1 MGGLAQ
7 ILKESGHDISGSDAQ
22 FYPPMSDHLDNL
34 GIDMIRGYSKDTL
47 PKADLYV
54 IGNALSRG
62 NECVEFILD
71 TKLPFKSGPQMLGDI
86 LENKRVFAVSGTH
99 GKTTTSYML
108 THIFLDQG
116 KDIGFLVGGISDNI
130 TGSASLGTDK
140 IFVIEADEYD
150 SAFFDKRSKF
160 IHYSP
165 STLIINNIE
174 FDHADIFDGLK
185 DIKKQFHHLLKI
197 IPSSGS
203 IIYFNDDT
211 NAQDV
216 IDMGQ
221 WSNLVKINDD
231 EIKINY
237 ESREIQIA
245 DDIFSLENMPLIG
258 EHNFK
263 NYICAIL
270 AAKTGG
276 VAIEDSI
283 SSLLKFQGVKRRLE
297 FKGTYSGIKIYDDF
311 AHHPTAIEASSSA
324 IRKEFPSDKIL
335 GVIELASNTMSGGTH
350 GNSLIESSSFFDEVI
365 WLDHKGVIEETN
377 NNISNDLDKCI
388 QKIKNTIKDYDIVVC
403 MTNKDSQKITKPII
417 DYLDE
422 K

>member
-34 GIDMIRGYSKDTL
+34 GIDMIRGYSKDKL

-197 IPSSGS
+197 IHSSGN

-237 ESREIQIA
+237 DSREIQIA